1 MYYVVK
7 IEYDRAS
14 AQGEY
19 LITISDTKNRTLV
32 AEQTVCDCGI
42 AFAKP
47 AKTEFGDIVAL
58 TPENLNI
65 EDQAVISF
73 KSYTD
78 LEQEI
83 TNRFSINRIPEV
95 AHSLFYLLKDG
106 DCESL
111 HGSC

>member
-14 AQGEY
+14 APGEY

-32 AEQTVCDCGI
+32 AEQTICDCGI

-65 EDQAVISF
+65 EEQAVIRF
-73 KSYTD
+73 ASYTD
-78 LEQEI
+78 LEREI
-83 TNRFSINRIPEV
+83 TDRFSITRTIEV

-106 DCESL
+106 VCESL